1 VEANEALQELEE
13 AIALNERLVQEKA
26 GQKSLFPEV
35 EEDLGY
41 IRATP
46 KNFANS
52 PRIKPVW
59 EALAKARVLFKESEQ
74 KRIAKEATRKNRLRL
89 LEKIQE
95 RMDSIRN
102 DTKFFWTNSENWSSK
117 AIAET
122 FARSAPDAGK
132 TPEEKRLLQKYVQD
146 KKSLTVQ
153 EQVVVANA
161 LQEYR
166 ERNEFQSRMKEAF
179 SLLAQGRRL
188 YDIDNQL
195 LAFMQDTNE
204 SIRKASKEM
213 NDSMAGLR
221 DTVEY
226 LKEVMKSSVLVTPEQ
241 QALIDSEIAIKRQR
255 ASYQTAVEESIKR
268 AREDMDEALG
278 FLLDPVIAKTSDS
291 LKAAETTLAKEQA
304 DLDKIKKRF
313 DNVLAQENGANR
325 TELATY
331 ELFRYEEKKSI
342 IDDLQKIQHLNDK
355 KNRSIP
361 TRQKRHRE
369 PRLSPK

>member
-1 VEANEALQELEE
+1 M
-13 AIALNERLVQEKA
+13 
-26 GQKSLFPEV
+26 
-35 EEDLGY
+35 
-41 IRATP
+41 
-46 KNFANS
+46 
-52 PRIKPVW
+52 
-59 EALAKARVLFKESEQ
+59 
-74 KRIAKEATRKNRLRL
+74 RL
-89 LEKIQE
+89 LEQITE

-102 DTKFFWTNSENWSSK
+102 DTKFFWTNSEMWSSK

-132 TPEEKRLLQKYVQD
+132 TPEEKRLLQKYVLD
-146 KKSLTVQ
+146 KKSLTIK
-153 EQVVVANA
+153 EQVIVANA
-161 LQEYR
+161 LQAYR
-166 ERNEFQSRMKEAF
+166 ERNEFQTRMKEAF
-179 SLLAQGRRL
+179 ALLAQGRRL

-204 SIRKASKEM
+204 NIRKASKEM

-268 AREDMDEALG
+268 ARADMDEALG
-278 FLLDPVIAKTSDS
+278 FLLDPVIATTSDN

-304 DLDKIKKRF
+304 DLDSIKKRF
-313 DNVLAQENGANR
+313 DSVLAQEDGANR

-342 IDDLQKIQHLNDK
+342 IDDLQNQVKEKTAELQEL
-355 KNRSIP
+355 
-361 TRQKRHRE
+361 
-369 PRLSPK
+369 